1 MMNSH
6 RGFTLV
12 LVLLLVSINA
22 ISAHQRVST
31 ESDTESGVAHKP
43 TKTLGFSGGMLFHAG
58 YLFASSPDELFR
70 NMSLKDMSNISDLP
84 RDGFTLGLGGALRL
98 HIKNHIHLGA
108 EGGVSTMPLM
118 KSGSNIRTGWGGALC
133 DYYFTIGRVRPMIGG
148 LIGGGSNR
156 RLYVPSDGSYI
167 DSGDST
173 LAYNASYVKT
183 PFFFLDPYLGVEIQ
197 LSGHSAL
204 VIKAD
209 YMLPFSRSKIGVAI
223 KKGESPWSVFV
234 TPSGP
239 RLYVGVLF
247 GH

>member
-6 RGFTLV
+6 RILLIALV
-12 LVLLLVSINA
+12 HILCIFS
-22 ISAHQRVST
+22 ISARQRVEA
-31 ESDTESGVAHKP
+31 ESDADSSVAIKP
-43 TKTLGFSGGMLFHAG
+43 APALGFSGGMLFHAG
-58 YLFASSPDELFR
+58 YLFSASPDELFR
-70 NMSLKDMSNISDLP
+70 NQSLKNLSNVSDLP
-84 RDGFTLGLGGALRL
+84 RDGVTLGLGGALRL
-98 HIKNHIHLGA
+98 HIKNHIHVGA

-118 KSGSNIRTGWGGALC
+118 RSGSNIRTGWGGALC
-133 DYYFTIGRVRPMIGG
+133 DYYFSIGRVRPMIGG

-173 LAYNASYVKT
+173 LAYNASYIKT

-209 YMLPFSRSKIGVAI
+209 YMLPFSRSKMGVAI

-239 RLYVGVLF
+239 RLYVGILF